1 MIQALRGFSRV
12 DIVGLASDPSD
23 PDLAKKFFDLMFYE
37 NEHSDMV
44 SICQITTFLKFHVV
58 FVFGLRTH

>member
-1 MIQALRGFSRV
+1 MIQALRGFSRE
-12 DIVGLASDPSD
+12 DIVGLASD
-23 PDLAKKFFDLMFYE
+23 PDLAKKFFDLIFYE

-44 SICQITTFLKFHVV
+44 SICQITTFIKVHVV